1 MVLQIRSKGLLLVV
15 SSLLPL
21 WWVLLYGIS
30 GFIHDLQMQTF
41 TLELHLHLQL
51 LK

>member
-1 MVLQIRSKGLLLVV
+1 
-15 SSLLPL
+15 
-21 WWVLLYGIS
+21 LYGIC

-41 TLELHLHLQL
+41 ILELHLHLQL